1 MKTLTFTIDIDQY
14 SIEHLDEIHLKY
26 HINTFDFPMLH
37 SHKDYW
43 EFTILTEGS
52 ICNFLNGK
60 KETYQENT
68 LFFSTTADTHCLKK
82 SSTEKIRYINIAVKD
97 DYLMNLLN
105 ILSPTFAQ
113 NLINGPHAFSI
124 PSDTI
129 YKIEELLYKVNLL
142 KTQQLT
148 TRNDLLN
155 AALLLIIQHLFSS
168 KICILD
174 ENLSNN
180 NFVWKQNL
188 LDIMQNPNFP
198 SYTVKDLCEKLGY
211 SRMQLNRL
219 FKIHFNKTPH
229 EYLTDYK
236 LRYAKSLLRSTD
248 MKILDIAMTMGYST
262 LSQFQVNFKKNFGIT
277 PGQYRKNIRSHNE
290 SY

>member
-1 MKTLTFTIDIDQY
+1 MKNLTFTIDIDQY

-52 ICNFLNGK
+52 IYNLLNGK
-60 KETYQENT
+60 KEVYQENT
-68 LFFSTTADTHCLKK
+68 LFFSTTTDTHCLKK
-82 SSTEKIRYINIAVKD
+82 AATGKIRYINIAVKEG
-97 DYLMNLLN
+97 YLLKLLN
-105 ILSPTFAQ
+105 LLSPTFAQ
-113 NLINGPHAFSI
+113 NLINGPRAFPI
-124 PSDTI
+124 PADTI

-142 KTQQLT
+142 KTKQLK

-168 KICILD
+168 KISILD
-174 ENLSNN
+174 ENLSD
-180 NFVWKQNL
+180 NFMWTQNL

-248 MKILDIAMTMGYST
+248 MKILDIAMATGYST
-262 LSQFQVNFKKNFGIT
+262 LSQFQLNFKKNFGIT
-277 PGQYRKNIRSHNE
+277 PGQYRKNSRPH
-290 SY
+290 